1 VRHDRLI
8 LAALML
14 LLLSGSAFAAQDG
27 GKGRAAPGKAA
38 ADESAKA
45 LLAERERMKQEYQTM
60 RVERREALEAALVR
74 NVGGAVPVGSA
85 DAPVAS
91 VAGLE
96 AAGVEG
102 AAVEAVPEEEAP
114 PPAPDKS
121 NLILYVVGGGIVLGL
136 LVKVVGP
143 WWINATIFRIGRRR
157 KRVAVGA
164 MTVQLRPR
172 HQRLSGS

>member
-1 VRHDRLI
+1 MRHDRLI

-27 GKGRAAPGKAA
+27 GKGRGAPGKAA
-38 ADESAKA
+38 EDESAKT

-60 RVERREALEAALVR
+60 RTERREALEAALVR
-74 NVGGAVPVGSA
+74 NVGEAVPVGPA
-85 DAPVAS
+85 DASVAS

-102 AAVEAVPEEEAP
+102 AAVEAAPEEDAP

-121 NLILYVVGGGIVLGL
+121 NLLLYVVGGGIVLGL

-157 KRVAVGA
+157 KRVAAGA